1 MSVTEEH
8 VKQVYREADCLHDR
22 AAVEAA
28 IAKMAA
34 DITAEY
40 NDKNPLVLVVM
51 SGALI
56 PAGYLLSYLDFPLQ
70 LDYFHASRYRG
81 ETAGGTELEWRVT
94 PRFAI
99 EGRHVLIVDDILDE
113 GLTLKEI
120 VHACEN
126 AGATSVKSAVLV
138 QKLHE
143 RNCGI
148 EADYVGLEVEDRYVF
163 GFGMDYKEYL
173 RNAPGI
179 YAVKN
184 S

>member
-1 MSVTEEH
+1 MSVTPEH
-8 VKQVYREADCLHDR
+8 IRQVYREADCLYER
-22 AAVEAA
+22 ATVETA
-28 IAKMAA
+28 IEKMAA

-40 NDKNPLVLVVM
+40 HDKNPLVLVVM

-56 PAGYLLSYLDFPLQ
+56 PAGILLTHLDFPLQ

-81 ETAGGTELEWRVT
+81 ETSGGTELEWRVT
-94 PRFAI
+94 PRFEMA
-99 EGRHVLIVDDILDE
+99 GRHVLIVDDILDE
-113 GLTLKEI
+113 GLTLKAI

-126 AGATSVKSAVLV
+126 AGAVSVKSAVLV

-163 GFGMDYKEYL
+163 GYGMDYKEYL

-179 YAVKN
+179 YAVKGN
-184 S
+184 

>member
-1 MSVTEEH
+1 MSVTPEH
-8 VKQVYREADCLHDR
+8 IRQVYREADCLHDR

-28 IAKMAA
+28 LETMAA
-34 DITAEY
+34 NISAEY
-40 NDKNPLVLVVM
+40 HDKNPLVLVVM

-56 PAGYLLSYLDFPLQ
+56 PAGILLTHLDFPLQ

-81 ETAGGTELEWRVT
+81 DTSGTELEWRVT

-120 VHACEN
+120 INSCRT
-126 AGATSVKSAVLV
+126 AGAATVKSAVLV
-138 QKLHE
+138 QKLHA

-163 GFGMDYKEYL
+163 GYGMDYKEYL

-179 YAVKN
+179 YAVKG